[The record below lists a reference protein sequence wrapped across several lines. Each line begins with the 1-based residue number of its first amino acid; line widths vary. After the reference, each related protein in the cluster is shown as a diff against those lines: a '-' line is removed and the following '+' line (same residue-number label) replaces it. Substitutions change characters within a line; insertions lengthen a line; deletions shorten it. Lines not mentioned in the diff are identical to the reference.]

1 MSENDIN
8 PFWYKR
14 LYKPKTKMSNLKEHL
29 IVFLYWSFI
38 FGTMYVVYGF
48 EIAVILGIICIITQ
62 QTIKG

>member
-1 MSENDIN
+1 
-8 PFWYKR
+8 
-14 LYKPKTKMSNLKEHL
+14 MSNVKEHL

>member
-1 MSENDIN
+1 MG
-8 PFWYKR
+8 
-14 LYKPKTKMSNLKEHL
+14 NLKEHL
-29 IVFLYWSFI
+29 IVFLYWLFI